1 MQGGYA
7 GNAAG
12 MKISSLHKLT
22 DIRSNKPGLTMLH
35 YVAAQAEKSNPELLS
50 LPEELAVLDDAS
62 KTSLEQLRS
71 EVTQLDNQIKK
82 IQNQMEAP
90 NTQADVKVSNS
101 QCCQLSQQKI
111 EIWLHCYYFIPL
123 QTWEAQLGIHDVE
136 ISGSF
141 CEINFGY
148 FEAQRLTF

>member
-1 MQGGYA
+1 MDFFGKLPKKSRCFPHDFKYICSTSTLLYVFFLQGGYA

-35 YVAAQAEKSNPELLS
+35 YVASQAEKSNPELLS
-50 LPEELAVLDDAS
+50 LPDELSVLEDAS
-62 KTSLEQLRS
+62 KTSLEQLRA

-90 NTQADVKVSNS
+90 NTQADVKVSSLFHKYRYIFLHFTN
-101 QCCQLSQQKI
+101 LQK
-111 EIWLHCYYFIPL
+111 
-123 QTWEAQLGIHDVE
+123 
-136 ISGSF
+136 
-141 CEINFGY
+141 
-148 FEAQRLTF
+148 

>member
-1 MQGGYA
+1 MSAIFLGLLDARIMRKKILKFFKTFKNCVFIQSNFYLQGGYA

-101 QCCQLSQQKI
+101 QC
-111 EIWLHCYYFIPL
+111 
-123 QTWEAQLGIHDVE
+123 
-136 ISGSF
+136 
-141 CEINFGY
+141 
-148 FEAQRLTF
+148 

>member
-1 MQGGYA
+1 
-7 GNAAG
+7 
-12 MKISSLHKLT
+12 
-22 DIRSNKPGLTMLH
+22 MLH

-90 NTQADVKVSNS
+90 NTQADVKVSNCY
-101 QCCQLSQQKI
+101 QCCQKFRQKI
-111 EIWLHCYYFIPL
+111 EFWLHCNYLIS
-123 QTWEAQLGIHDVE
+123 WEA
-136 ISGSF
+136 
-141 CEINFGY
+141 
-148 FEAQRLTF
+148 

>member
-1 MQGGYA
+1 MLSQPDFFLANGQVQILNWYVCSTLLPICIYFLQGGYA

-35 YVAAQAEKSNPELLS
+35 YVASQAEKSNPELLS
-50 LPEELAVLDDAS
+50 LPDELSVLEDAS
-62 KTSLEQLRS
+62 KTSLEQLRA

-90 NTQADVKVSNS
+90 NTQADVKVSS
-101 QCCQLSQQKI
+101 LFHK
-111 EIWLHCYYFIPL
+111 
-123 QTWEAQLGIHDVE
+123 
-136 ISGSF
+136 
-141 CEINFGY
+141 
-148 FEAQRLTF
+148 

>member
-1 MQGGYA
+1 MLQCLKKVLHYYIFLQGGYA

-35 YVAAQAEKSNPELLS
+35 YVASQAEKSNPELLS
-50 LPEELAVLDDAS
+50 LPDELSVLEDAS
-62 KTSLEQLRS
+62 KTSLEQLRA

-90 NTQADVKVSNS
+90 NTQADVKVSF
-101 QCCQLSQQKI
+101 LF
-111 EIWLHCYYFIPL
+111 HRY
-123 QTWEAQLGIHDVE
+123 
-136 ISGSF
+136 
-141 CEINFGY
+141 
-148 FEAQRLTF
+148 R

>member
-1 MQGGYA
+1 MQILFFCTFFLILEHCDTLKNFFVKLIYSCISEKFREIILCIFYIFLQGGYA

-35 YVAAQAEKSNPELLS
+35 YVASQAEKSNPELLS
-50 LPEELAVLDDAS
+50 LPDELSVLEDAS
-62 KTSLEQLRS
+62 KTSLEQLRA

-90 NTQADVKVSNS
+90 NTQADVKVSF
-101 QCCQLSQQKI
+101 LFHK
-111 EIWLHCYYFIPL
+111 
-123 QTWEAQLGIHDVE
+123 
-136 ISGSF
+136 
-141 CEINFGY
+141 
-148 FEAQRLTF
+148 

>member
-1 MQGGYA
+1 
-7 GNAAG
+7 
-12 MKISSLHKLT
+12 
-22 DIRSNKPGLTMLH
+22 MLH

-90 NTQADVKVSNS
+90 NTQADVKVSIASGAKCFN
-101 QCCQLSQQKI
+101 KI
-111 EIWLHCYYFIPL
+111 EIWLHCY
-123 QTWEAQLGIHDVE
+123 HDI
-136 ISGSF
+136 ISPPVLF
-141 CEINFGY
+141 HAKKEKKIF
-148 FEAQRLTF
+148 

>member
-1 MQGGYA
+1 
-7 GNAAG
+7 
-12 MKISSLHKLT
+12 
-22 DIRSNKPGLTMLH
+22 MLH

-123 QTWEAQLGIHDVE
+123 QTWEAQLEIHDVE
-136 ISGSF
+136 ISWSF

-148 FEAQRLTF
+148 FEAQRLKFWPLKQFSILDIWDPTINIQNLQNF